1 MSELPGTIVEAGQWL
16 RSGKIT
22 AAELT
27 EAMLAR
33 CHAAQE
39 RLGAFNVI
47 TDEAA
52 MAAARAADADF
63 SRGIDRGPLMGIP
76 LGIKDLLATSDAPT
90 TANSRVL
97 DPAWGQRADA
107 TVVRKLREAGAVL
120 MGKLVLH
127 EFAIGWPD
135 PATGFPIAR
144 NPWDPT
150 RTPGGSSSG
159 TGTAVCAGLVL
170 GGLGS
175 DTGGSIR
182 GPASYCGVS
191 GIKPTFGRVSKEGAV
206 PLGYSLDTVGPLA
219 RTARDCAIIFDVIAG
234 YDPADPCTVNV
245 PVPSMTAGLD
255 GTLAGVRVGIPRD
268 YFFTAPELD
277 AEVKTSVLAAV
288 DAMRDAGA
296 TIVEIDLPYSES
308 AAAAQRVTISAEAY
322 AYHEENL
329 RERPELYGMHTRLRL
344 MHGML
349 YTAAEFVQAQR
360 VRSVVR
366 DAWTAAM
373 RAVDVLIVP
382 TSTAVAPTFESYNGT
397 KVDTTPTFTGVW
409 NLVGFPAFSVN
420 CGFSAAGLPIGM
432 QIVGAPF
439 TEPMLFRVGDA
450 YQRITDWH
458 ARVPDANRAA
468 EVTA

>member
-1 MSELPGTIVEAGQWL
+1 MPELPQTIVEAGEWL

-22 AAELT
+22 AAALT
-27 EAMLAR
+27 ETLLAR

-47 TDEAA
+47 TDDTAK
-52 MAAARAADADF
+52 AAAWAADEDF
-63 SRGIDRGPLMGIP
+63 ARGADRGPLQGIP
-76 LGIKDLLATSDAPT
+76 LAIKDLLATSDAPT

-97 DPAWGQRADA
+97 DPAWGRRADA
-107 TVVRKLREAGAVL
+107 TVVRKLRAAGAVL
-120 MGKLVLH
+120 LGKTVLH

-144 NPWDPT
+144 NPWDPA

-159 TGTAVCAGLVL
+159 TGTAVCASLAL
-170 GGLGS
+170 GGIGS

-182 GPASYCGVS
+182 GPASYCGIS
-191 GIKPTFGRVSKEGAV
+191 GIKPTFGRVSKEGCV
-206 PLGYSLDTVGPLA
+206 PLGYSLDNLGPLT
-219 RTARDCAIIFDVIAG
+219 RTVRDCAIMLEAIAG
-234 YDPADPCTVNV
+234 FDPADPCTVNL

-255 GTLAGVRVGIPRD
+255 GTLAGMRIGIPRD

-277 AEVKTSVLAAV
+277 AEVKATVYAAI

-296 TIVEIDLPYSES
+296 TVVDVDLPYTES
-308 AAAAQRVTISAEAY
+308 AAAAYRVTISAEAY
-322 AYHEENL
+322 AYHEQDL

-344 MHGML
+344 MHGIL
-349 YTAAEFVQAQR
+349 YTAADFVQAQR

-366 DAWTAAM
+366 AAWAAAM
-373 RAVDVLIVP
+373 RDVDVLITP
-382 TSTAVAPTFESYNGT
+382 TSVAVAPTFAGYDGT
-397 KVDTTPTFTGVW
+397 KVDTSPAFTGVW
-409 NLVGFPAFSVN
+409 NLVGFPALSVG
-420 CGFSAAGLPIGM
+420 CGFSSAGLPIGM

-439 TEPMLFRVGDA
+439 AEPTVFRVGDA

-458 ARVPDANRAA
+458 TRAPAIDREA